1 MRKLAGGAF
10 LALAL
15 LACREQ
21 AATAPPG
28 EAAEVHSPGEE
39 AKAGSRRDVALLT
52 SLPLV
57 LGEGFSLEPARHP
70 LTQALERRFAVTLV
84 DGPEKLPPAGLLLAI
99 QPQALTAERLVAL
112 DRWVREGGRILLL
125 ADPRLAWESARPLG
139 DVGRPPV
146 AFPDTGLLT
155 RWGLR
160 LDAPDEEGP
169 AARTLAGGEVLTE
182 SPGSLHALPGSTCDT
197 AGDRFVARCTL
208 GRGQA
213 IVVADADFVQ
223 ASESSGADGPTGR
236 NYEALVAELGAL
248 ADSGGTR
255 R

>member
-1 MRKLAGGAF
+1 MRKAAGGAL

-21 AATAPPG
+21 QAAPAGVSAEDAPRN
-28 EAAEVHSPGEE
+28 EAANAAVRPG
-39 AKAGSRRDVALLT
+39 VALLT

-57 LGEGFSLEPARHP
+57 LAESFSLEPARHP
-70 LTQALERRFAVTLV
+70 LTDALERRFTLTLV
-84 DGPEKLPPAGLLLAI
+84 DGPEKLAPGGLLLAI

-125 ADPRLAWESARPLG
+125 ADPRLTWESERPLG

-160 LDAPDEEGP
+160 LDAPDETGP
-169 AARTLAGGEVLTE
+169 SVRTLAGGKVLSA
-182 SPGSLHALPGSTCDT
+182 SPGSLHALPGSTCDIS
-197 AGDRFVARCTL
+197 GDRFVARCAI
-208 GRGQA
+208 GRGRA
-213 IVVADADFVQ
+213 IVVADADLVQ
-223 ASESSGADGPTGR
+223 AGVPSGLDGPTER
-236 NYEALVAELGAL
+236 NHEALLAELGAL

-255 R
+255 T